1 MTTHTD
7 TAAAAP
13 AATRDIA
20 ALPGPRGWPVVG
32 NVFQLDPARI
42 HLTLERWAEQYGP
55 LYVYR
60 FVRHPVLVIADPTLV
75 QHVLRERPHG
85 FRRLR
90 PMDAILRELG
100 VSGVFNAEAA
110 DWHRQRRV
118 VMQGFNTAQLKR
130 FFPALVTVTERLR
143 RRWAAAAERGTDVD
157 VAADF
162 MRYTV
167 DVTTNL
173 AFGHDMN
180 TLEREGDV
188 IQRHLEHIFPMIS
201 RRLYTPLPYW
211 RWFKLPADRALD
223 RALAA
228 VRQVVVDLIRERR
241 AARTQ
246 AARPANFLEAML
258 AAQAA
263 EGAALSDDEIFG
275 NVFTILLAGE
285 DTTANTM
292 AWMIHFMC
300 EHPEV
305 AARLREEADSVLGAS
320 AVAERIE
327 DLERLVYLD
336 AVAAEAMRLKP
347 VAPLLY
353 LETNADTEL
362 GGVRLRRGTAVA
374 LLPRAAAFDER
385 YFTGAREFRPE
396 RWLAGAKCPAHD
408 TRAFVPF
415 GAGPRF
421 CPGRNLAL
429 MEIKTAMSMV
439 ARHFTLAPP
448 NAARPVGERFAFTM
462 MPTGLHVRLRP
473 RTTDTP

>member
-1 MTTHTD
+1 MTRQTD
-7 TAAAAP
+7 AAAEPPAP
-13 AATRDIA
+13 ARGVAS
-20 ALPGPRGWPVVG
+20 LPGPRGWPLVG
-32 NVFQLDPARI
+32 NLLQLHRQRL
-42 HLTLERWAEQYGP
+42 HLTLERWAERYGP
-55 LYVYR
+55 MYLIR
-60 FVRHPVLVIADPTLV
+60 FGRHPVVVIAEPALI
-75 QHVLRERPHG
+75 QRILRERPHG

-90 PMDAILRELG
+90 TIDGVLRELG
-100 VSGVFNAEAA
+100 VAGVFNAEGA
-110 DWHRQRRV
+110 DWHRQRRI

-130 FFPALVTVTERLR
+130 FFPALAAMTDRLR
-143 RRWAAAAERGTDVD
+143 RRWTAAAERGTEID

-201 RRLYTPLPYW
+201 RRLHTPVPYW

-223 RALAA
+223 RSLAE
-228 VRQVVVDLIRERR
+228 VRRVIHDLVRERSHGR
-241 AARTQ
+241 EQ
-246 AARPANFLEAML
+246 APARPANFLEAML
-258 AAQAA
+258 AAESG
-263 EGAALSDDEIFG
+263 EGATLTADEVFG

-292 AWMIHFMC
+292 AWIVHFML

-305 AARLREEADSVLGAS
+305 AARVREEADGVLGAS
-320 AVAERIE
+320 AVVERID
-327 DLERLVYLD
+327 DLERLAYLD

-353 LETNADTEL
+353 LETNEDALL
-362 GGVRLRRGTAVA
+362 GGVSIRRGTAIA
-374 LLPRAAAFDER
+374 LLPRATAFDER
-385 YFTGAREFRPE
+385 YFTAAREFRPE
-396 RWLAGAKCPAHD
+396 RWLADARCPAHD

-429 MEIKTAMSMV
+429 LEIKSAIAML
-439 ARHFTLAPP
+439 ARHFTLLPS
-448 NAARPVGERFAFTM
+448 RREHPVGERFAFTM
-462 MPTGLHVRLRP
+462 MPTDLHLRLRL
-473 RTTDTP
+473 RS